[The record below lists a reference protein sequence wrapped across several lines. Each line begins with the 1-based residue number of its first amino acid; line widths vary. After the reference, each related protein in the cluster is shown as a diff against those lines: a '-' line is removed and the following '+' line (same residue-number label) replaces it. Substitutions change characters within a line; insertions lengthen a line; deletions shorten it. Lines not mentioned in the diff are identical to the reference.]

1 MLRSALKPDIVSYN
15 AVISACEKGEE
26 LLQAFDVCAAMMR
39 QALEPDVVSYRA
51 LPSACET
58 GKEMLGHST
67 SAWRCCAKL

>member
-1 MLRSALKPDIVSYN
+1 MVRYN
-15 AVISACEKGEE
+15 AVISACEKGEV
-26 LLQAFDVCAAMMR
+26 LLQAFEVCAAMMR

-58 GKEMLGHST
+58 CKEMLGHST